1 MQEASLQGLFRTVM
15 IIFMVYYGL
24 KIIGKLVFPMIF
36 KRFVGKF
43 EERVRNQ
50 QQQQEPQ
57 SNEQVGETT
66 IDKKPNSAK
75 ESNKDVGDYVDYED
89 VE

>member
-1 MQEASLQGLFRTVM
+1 MQLLRTIA
-15 IIFMVYYGL
+15 IILLVYYGL
-24 KIIGKLVFPMIF
+24 KIIGRFAFPIIF

-43 EERVRNQ
+43 EEKVRNQ
-50 QQQQEPQ
+50 QQQQSSKSE
-57 SNEQVGETT
+57 EKIGETS

-75 ESNKDVGDYVDYED
+75 ESNKDVGEYVDYED

>member
-1 MQEASLQGLFRTVM
+1 MQLLRTIL
-15 IIFMVYYGL
+15 IILLVYYGL
-24 KIIGKLVFPMIF
+24 KIIGRFAFPMIF

-50 QQQQEPQ
+50 QQQQNPQ

-66 IDKKPNSAK
+66 IDKKPNSSK
-75 ESNKDVGDYVDYED
+75 ESNKDVGDYVDYEEVD
-89 VE
+89 